1 MDITEVDEAT
11 ITKAIIKG
19 SLQYLQNLAEA
30 DVIIVGAGP
39 AGLTASRYLGNAGL
53 KTIIFERR
61 LSFGGGIG
69 GGGMQLPMIVIQS
82 PADEILREVG
92 V

>member
-39 AGLTASRYLGNAGL
+39 AGLNCFKISRQCGFKDDY
-53 KTIIFERR
+53 F
-61 LSFGGGIG
+61 
-69 GGGMQLPMIVIQS
+69 
-82 PADEILREVG
+82 
-92 V
+92 